1 MKTLGL
7 TGGIDSGVT
16 AEYYRLISLG
26 IVHEYQRLTPRC
38 VIWSCDYNEVRA
50 LHRARDEDGLA
61 GLFVDA
67 AVRLE
72 IAGADLLLICGVA
85 HHDLADEVQR
95 GVSIPLLHV
104 ADPVAERLKSGSI
117 GKAGLLD
124 ASSVGPGSYEGPL
137 SIRRGIEVLVPT
149 AAERAAIEWA
159 EHLEFVVQSDPT
171 ARRKAYQAIVERMTG
186 EGAQA
191 ILFERTDAMP
201 HPGQGGCPVPL
212 IDTIALHVDA
222 AMTMALRP

>member
-7 TGGIDSGVT
+7 IGGIDSCVT

-67 AVRLE
+67 AIRLE
-72 IAGADLLLICGVA
+72 VAGADLLLICGMP
-85 HHDLADEVQR
+85 HHDVADHVQR
-95 GVSIPLLHV
+95 AVSIPLLHF
-104 ADPVAERLKSGSI
+104 ADPVAERLRGEGI
-117 GKAGLLD
+117 GRVGLLD
-124 ASSVGPGSYEGPL
+124 PASVGPDVYEGRL
-137 SIRRGIEVLVPT
+137 SSQYGIEVLLPT

-201 HPGQGGCPVPL
+201 HPGQGACPVPL
-212 IDTIALHVDA
+212 IDTIALHVEA